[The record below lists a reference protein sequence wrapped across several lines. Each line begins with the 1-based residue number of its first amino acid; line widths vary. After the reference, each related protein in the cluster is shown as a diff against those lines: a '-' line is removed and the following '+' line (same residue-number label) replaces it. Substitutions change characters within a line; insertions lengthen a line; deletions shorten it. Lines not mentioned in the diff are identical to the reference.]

1 MEIDIAAYVG
11 AVSREV
17 LTRDKDGK
25 PARVVV
31 ASRAY
36 DTTPEDLWDALTNPE
51 RIPRWFMPIDGDLK
65 LGGRYALTGNA
76 GGTILTCVPPKH
88 LGVTWEFA
96 GDTSWVDVR
105 IAPHVQG
112 AHLTLEHVAHVSEEW
127 WAQFGPGAVGVGW
140 DLSLM
145 GLVRH
150 LTGDSPAL
158 DPKAAEEWAL
168 SENGKA
174 FSDATAQAWGEAAI
188 TDGDDPKAAREAAAR
203 TAAFYKGEGPG
214 AGHSHDAS

>member
-1 MEIDIAAYVG
+1 VEIDIAGYVG
-11 AVSREV
+11 AVSRQV

-51 RIPRWFMPIDGDLK
+51 RIPRWFMPIDGDLR

-76 GGTILTCVPPKH
+76 SGTIIACEPPKH
-88 LGVTWEFA
+88 LGVTWEFM

-105 IAPHVQG
+105 IAPHAQG
-112 AHLTLEHVAHVSEEW
+112 AHLTLEHLSHVHGDW
-127 WAQFGPGAVGVGW
+127 WEQFGPGATGVGW

-145 GLVRH
+145 GLALH
-150 LTGDSPAL
+150 LLGPENAL
-158 DPKAAEEWAL
+158 DPKAAEAWAL
-168 SENGKA
+168 TPNGKA
-174 FSDATAQAWGEAAI
+174 FSDALAGAWCDAAI
-188 TDGDDPKAAREAAAR
+188 RGGDDPKAAREAAAR

-214 AGHSHDAS
+214 AGHSHEPG